1 MYNTSKL
8 YISLGI
14 MGMLTANPATAQQAG
29 HQPEQIS
36 LQKAIDLALQNNRG
50 LAIRKLQ
57 VAEKQA
63 KLKEDEVKKYPSV
76 TVNSTYQYN
85 ANTGSLVIDQG
96 SFGVLP
102 LNATTQ
108 VPLPNETKTF
118 NLGQHHT
125 INAGIMA
132 YQPITQLGKVKTG
145 LAIDQTDI
153 QVSEQE
159 RRKAALQIRQAVE
172 RLYYGLLINQQQ
184 QTEAASKLDVAKLK
198 LYDVESALGSGKT
211 INVSKAGLQA
221 NIADEEQNLLKL
233 AIQRE
238 DYETDLKRLTGIK
251 ADSLVLAGVE
261 LTQIAVPSL
270 DSVALSAL
278 RNNVDIQ
285 LATLGQQKAQLGIK
299 AAQQSYRPDVGVL
312 AGYTYQQGNLIFPV
326 NNPYVGVNLKWNLQ
340 DLVANKQVMTQRN
353 LIRQQAQENLLNTQE
368 QVSSD
373 LEKAYRK
380 ISQARALI
388 DVAQKAARYRAEELK
403 VQQDRQAAGLN
414 LKSDL
419 LTAQSNLAK
428 AQVDLLA
435 AQLNYQ
441 LAVLDVNL
449 LTGTL

>member
-1 MYNTSKL
+1 MKSKLKL
-8 YISLGI
+8 YINLSI
-14 MGMLTANPATAQQAG
+14 VGMLTANQVRAQQ
-29 HQPEQIS
+29 PESVS
-36 LQKAIDLALQNNRG
+36 LQRAIDLALQNNRG

-63 KLKEDEVKKYPSV
+63 KLKEDDVKKYPSV
-76 TVNSTYQYN
+76 TLNSTYQYN
-85 ANTGSLVIDQG
+85 ANIGSLVIDQG

-102 LNATTQ
+102 LSQTTQ

-118 NLGQHHT
+118 ALGQHHT
-125 INAGIMA
+125 FNAGLTA

-153 QVSEQE
+153 QMSEQE
-159 RRKAALQIRQAVE
+159 QRKVALQIRQAVE
-172 RLYYGLLINQQQ
+172 RLYYGMLINQQQ
-184 QTEAASKLDVAKLK
+184 QIEARTKLDVAKLK
-198 LYDVESALGSGKT
+198 LYDVESALQSGKT
-211 INVSKAGLQA
+211 IDVSKAGLQA
-221 NIADEEQNLLKL
+221 NMADEEQNLLKL
-233 AIQRE
+233 AIQRD

-251 ADSLVLAGVE
+251 ADSLALAGIDLVPA
-261 LTQIAVPSL
+261 AVPAL
-270 DSVALSAL
+270 DSVELSAL

-285 LATLGQQKAQLGIK
+285 LASLNQQKAQLGIK
-299 AAQQSYRPDVGVL
+299 AAQQSYRPDLGVL
-312 AGYTYQQGNLIFPV
+312 AGYTYQKGNLIFPV

-353 LIRQQAQENLLNTQE
+353 LIWQQAQENLLNTQE

-388 DVAQKAARYRAEELK
+388 DVAQKAARYRSEELK
-403 VQQDRQAAGLN
+403 IQQDRQVAGLN
-414 LKSDL
+414 LKTDL

-428 AQVDLLA
+428 AQVDLLS

-441 LAVLDVNL
+441 LAILDVKI
-449 LTGTL
+449 LTGTM

>member
-1 MYNTSKL
+1 MKPKLKL
-8 YISLGI
+8 YISLSI
-14 MGMLTANPATAQQAG
+14 LGMLMANQARAQQ
-29 HQPEQIS
+29 PESVS
-36 LQKAIDLALQNNRG
+36 LQRAIDLALQNNRG

-63 KLKEDEVKKYPSV
+63 KLREDDVKKYPSV
-76 TVNSTYQYN
+76 TLNSTYQYN
-85 ANTGSLVIDQG
+85 ANVGSLVIDQG

-102 LNATTQ
+102 LSQTTQ

-118 NLGQHHT
+118 ALGQHHT
-125 INAGIMA
+125 FNAGLTA

-153 QVSEQE
+153 QMSEQE
-159 RRKAALQIRQAVE
+159 QRKVALQIRQAVE
-172 RLYYGLLINQQQ
+172 RLYYGMLINQQQ
-184 QTEAASKLDVAKLK
+184 QIEATTRLDVAKLK
-198 LYDVESALGSGKT
+198 LYDVESALQSGKT
-211 INVSKAGLQA
+211 IDVSKAGLQA

-233 AIQRE
+233 AIQRD

-251 ADSLVLAGVE
+251 ADSLVLAGVD
-261 LTQIAVPSL
+261 LAPAAVPAL
-270 DSVALSAL
+270 DSVELSAL

-285 LATLGQQKAQLGIK
+285 LASLNQQKAQLGIK
-299 AAQQSYRPDVGVL
+299 AAQQSYRPDLGVL
-312 AGYTYQQGNLIFPV
+312 AGYTYQKGNLIFPV
-326 NNPYVGVNLKWNLQ
+326 NNPFVGVNLKWNLQ
-340 DLVANKQVMTQRN
+340 DVVANKQVMAQRN

-368 QVSSD
+368 QVNSD

-388 DVAQKAARYRAEELK
+388 DVAQKAARYRGDELK

-414 LKSDL
+414 LKTDL

-428 AQVDLLA
+428 AQVDLLS

-441 LAVLDVNL
+441 LAILDVKI
-449 LTGTL
+449 LTGTM